1 MAEKENQE
9 SKKDLEK
16 EVIKLMNMNKKL
28 ENIAVIDS

>member
-1 MAEKENQE
+1 MAEKEIQE